1 MIMETEQK
9 DRPNNTLAIGN
20 INPSKRGRGRPRGS
34 VNKKIMS
41 VKEVT
46 HNARASRRVDFFS
59 PDTVLKQKVKKRGRP
74 KKIKIP
80 GRPRKIPLTP
90 EEEAERILRFS
101 KQRKRKISKPLGRP
115 RIHPLVVIP
124 KEKRGRGRPRK
135 YEAVTRASS
144 ENSTVNGNLKKGFKK
159 ISEFGEGIPR
169 KRGRPRGSF
178 KKKRGRPAGSAPT
191 KITSEWNPGKRGRP
205 PGSGIKLKFK
215 EEENGIPRKRGRPP
229 GSGTRI
235 KIIRKETDGTP
246 RKRGRPPGSGNKV
259 KITKQETNRLPRKRG
274 RPPGSGTKIKVAQQ
288 EPNGASRKRG
298 RPPGSGKSKT
308 DVNDTDR
315 DFSSSALSASDQ
327 PRKRGRPSKA
337 SSTEASSVS
346 KAEVPTFMCS
356 LNLERIAD
364 LDIRTQE
371 EETVHILDELLQ
383 DQKGCRLRPGQ
394 SLGQLQWFITEK
406 HMSTLHS
413 EIIFILMLYLPYGGL

>member
-1 MIMETEQK
+1 METEQK

-124 KEKRGRGRPRK
+124 KEKRGRGRPQ
-135 YEAVTRASS
+135 
-144 ENSTVNGNLKKGFKK
+144 NSTVNGNLKKGFKK

-246 RKRGRPPGSGNKV
+246 RKRGRPPGSGNK
-259 KITKQETNRLPRKRG
+259 
-274 RPPGSGTKIKVAQQ
+274 IKVAQQ

-346 KAEVPTFMCS
+346 KAEVGLNQVNDSPSPKQARKSFASLENSNKETEMEADDEKASKNNAGIKVAVVETPALPAGSSIVVREVGKQATIEKNCGEQMCS
-356 LNLERIAD
+356 KITR
-364 LDIRTQE
+364 
-371 EETVHILDELLQ
+371 
-383 DQKGCRLRPGQ
+383 QKR
-394 SLGQLQWFITEK
+394 
-406 HMSTLHS
+406 
-413 EIIFILMLYLPYGGL
+413 